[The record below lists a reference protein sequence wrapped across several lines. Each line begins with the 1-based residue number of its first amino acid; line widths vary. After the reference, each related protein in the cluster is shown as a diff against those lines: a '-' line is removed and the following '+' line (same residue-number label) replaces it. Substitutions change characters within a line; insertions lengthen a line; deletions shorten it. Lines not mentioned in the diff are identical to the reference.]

1 MNNINIS
8 RCAVAG
14 CGGLWHK
21 MGEGKLFLFHV
32 KKLSVEGREP
42 IKAWLCENCF
52 DSWVV
57 TLDEDG
63 MVVLSPRQRTPSYV
77 SLSQFA
83 ASQRNQSSLMRRPG
97 GVRV

>member
-14 CGGLWHK
+14 CPGLWHK

-32 KKLSVEGREP
+32 KKRSLESREP
-42 IKAWLCENCF
+42 IKVWLCEHCF

-57 TLDEDG
+57 TLDKDG
-63 MVVLSPRQRTPSYV
+63 QVFLSPRQQTPSYV

-83 ASQRNQSSLMRRPG
+83 ALQRTKSG
-97 GVRV
+97 GIALRS